1 MVQVKDTRTKLI
13 TEKPFRLMLSLSL
26 PAIIGMVVI
35 GLYNFIDAVFVGQ
48 MISPQAMGAV
58 TVSYPF
64 TLVNSAIA
72 TLIGVGSASVLSR
85 AIGKKEQ
92 STIDKIMGNLIM
104 SVLLLSVA
112 VTVLG
117 MIFTRQI
124 LILSGAKGEI
134 LENAVIYLRI
144 IFAGSIF
151 VNFSQAANM
160 VMRGEGLLK
169 RAMLIMG
176 AGAVL
181 NIILAPIMI
190 SITHSVSG
198 AAYATV
204 TAQVTQAVITLWY
217 FLKKSKNVGIHAI
230 RIDKALIPEVLSVGI
245 SAMLMQLMQL
255 IQQTIMYNT
264 AASYGGNEWQII
276 LGACLRIQA
285 FAFIPLWGISQG
297 FQPAIGT
304 NYGAKEYLRVKKI
317 TRTFIIGA
325 TVFSLLF
332 YIPVMAFPQAM
343 LSMFITEAGT
353 AQMGVGSLRLFF
365 STYIL
370 LGVMILSI
378 TLFQSLGK
386 GGIAAILTLLRQMVF
401 FIPLALILPG
411 VGSLGIHGVF
421 LAPVLTDIG
430 VLVLSSI
437 LIAKVFIKM
446 NTFKSSNYTNIS
458 ENQVIC
464 PAQKNS

>member
-1 MVQVKDTRTKLI
+1 MKKIIDTRTRLL
-13 TEKPFRLMLSLSL
+13 TEKSFKLMVSLSL

-35 GLYNFIDAVFVGQ
+35 GLYNFMDAVFVGQ

-85 AIGKKEQ
+85 AIGEKDRA
-92 STIDKIMGNLIM
+92 TVDKIMGNLIM
-104 SVLLLSVA
+104 SVFLLSAA
-112 VTVLG
+112 VTILG
-117 MIFTRQI
+117 MVFTRQI
-124 LILSGAKGEI
+124 LQMSGAQGEI
-134 LENAVIYLRI
+134 LESAVVYLRI

-151 VNFSQAANM
+151 VDFAQAANM

-169 RAMLIMG
+169 RAMMIMG
-176 AGAVL
+176 MGAVL
-181 NIILAPIMI
+181 NIILDPIMI
-190 SITHSVSG
+190 SLAHSVAG

-204 TAQVTQAVITLWY
+204 IAQIVQAAITIWY
-217 FLKKSKNVGIHAI
+217 FISKSKDVRIHRI
-230 RIDKALIPEVLSVGI
+230 RLDKALMPQVLSVGV

-264 AASYGGNEWQII
+264 AANYGGDEWQII

-297 FQPAIGT
+297 FQPAVGT
-304 NYGAKEYLRVKKI
+304 NYGAKEYSRVKDI
-317 TRTFIIGA
+317 TRTFIIG
-325 TVFSLLF
+325 TTLFSLLF
-332 YIPVMAFPQAM
+332 YIPVMAFPEAM
-343 LSMFITEAGT
+343 LSMFITNANIANT
-353 AQMGVGSLRLFF
+353 GVGSLRLYF

-386 GGIAAILTLLRQMVF
+386 GSIAAILTLLRQIIF
-401 FIPLALILPG
+401 FIPLALILPC
-411 VGSLGIHGVF
+411 VGGLGIHGVF
-421 LAPVLTDIG
+421 LAPVITDIG
-430 VLVLSSI
+430 VLVLSSLLII
-437 LIAKVFIKM
+437 LEFAKMSRLSTSANAMK
-446 NTFKSSNYTNIS
+446 
-458 ENQVIC
+458 E
-464 PAQKNS
+464 

>member
-1 MVQVKDTRTKLI
+1 MEQVKDARTTLI
-13 TEKPFRLMLSLSL
+13 TETPFRLMISLSL

-35 GLYNFIDAVFVGQ
+35 GLYNFMDAVFVGQ

-64 TLVNSAIA
+64 TLVNSAVS

-85 AIGKKEQ
+85 AIGKKDQ
-92 STIDKIMGNLIM
+92 ATIDKIMGNLIT
-104 SVLLLSVA
+104 SVLLLSVVITA
-112 VTVLG
+112 LG
-117 MIFTRQI
+117 MLFTRQI
-124 LILSGAKGEI
+124 LILSGAQGEI
-134 LENAVIYLRI
+134 LENAVVYLRI

-151 VNFSQAANM
+151 VNFAQSANM

-176 AGAVL
+176 IGAVL
-181 NIILAPIMI
+181 NIILDPIMI
-190 SITHSVSG
+190 SMTHSVAG

-204 TAQVTQAVITLWY
+204 IAQVTQAIITVWY
-217 FLKKSKNVGIHAI
+217 FLKKSKNVCIHAI
-230 RIDKALIPEVLSVGI
+230 CLDKSLMPEVLSVGV

-255 IQQTIMYNT
+255 IQQTIMYHT
-264 AASYGGNEWQII
+264 AANYGGDEWQII

-297 FQPAIGT
+297 FQPAVGT
-304 NYGAKEYLRVKKI
+304 NYGAKEYSRVKKI

-325 TVFSLLF
+325 TIFSLLF
-332 YIPVMAFPQAM
+332 YIPVMAFPQTM
-343 LSMFITEAGT
+343 LSMFITNANT
-353 AQMGVGSLRLFF
+353 AQMGIGSLRLFF
-365 STYIL
+365 STYIS

-386 GGIAAILTLLRQMVF
+386 GGVAATLTLLRQIIF
-401 FIPLALILPG
+401 FIPLVLILPG
-411 VGSLGIHGVF
+411 IGGLGIYGVF
-421 LAPVLTDIG
+421 WAPVLTDIG

-437 LIAKVFIKM
+437 LISREFIKM
-446 NTFKSSNYTNIS
+446 SK
-458 ENQVIC
+458 
-464 PAQKNS
+464 QKH

>member
-1 MVQVKDTRTKLI
+1 MKQIKDTRTKMI
-13 TEKPFRLMLSLSL
+13 TEKPFRLMISLSL

-35 GLYNFIDAVFVGQ
+35 GLYNFMDAVFVGQ

-64 TLVNSAIA
+64 TLVNSAVS

-85 AIGKKEQ
+85 AIGKKDQ
-92 STIDKIMGNLIM
+92 ATIDKIMGNLIM
-104 SVLLLSVA
+104 SVLLLSA
-112 VTVLG
+112 AITVLG

-124 LILSGAKGEI
+124 LILSGAQGEI
-134 LENAVIYLRI
+134 LENAIIYLRI

-151 VNFSQAANM
+151 VNFAQAANM

-176 AGAVL
+176 IGAVL
-181 NIILAPIMI
+181 NIVLDPIFI
-190 SITHSVSG
+190 NITHSVAG
-198 AAYATV
+198 AAYATII
-204 TAQVTQAVITLWY
+204 AQVTQAIITVWY
-217 FLKKSKNVGIHAI
+217 FLKKSKNICIHAI
-230 RIDKALIPEVLSVGI
+230 RMDKTLMSEILSVGV

-255 IQQTIMYNT
+255 IQQTIMYKT
-264 AASYGGNEWQII
+264 AANYGGNEWQII

-297 FQPAIGT
+297 FQPAVGT
-304 NYGAKEYLRVKKI
+304 NYGAKEYSRVKEI
-317 TRTFIIGA
+317 TRTFIISA

-332 YIPVMAFPQAM
+332 YIPVIVFPHAM
-343 LSMFITEAGT
+343 LSMFITDANTVQLGIR
-353 AQMGVGSLRLFF
+353 SLRLFF

-386 GGIAAILTLLRQMVF
+386 GSIAAALTLCRQIIF
-401 FIPLALILPG
+401 FIPLAIILPG
-411 VGSLGIHGVF
+411 IGGLGIQGVF
-421 LAPVLTDIG
+421 WAPVFTDIG
-430 VLVLSSI
+430 VLILSSI
-437 LIAKVFIKM
+437 LIAKEFAKM
-446 NTFKSSNYTNIS
+446 SKLN
-458 ENQVIC
+458 
-464 PAQKNS
+464 P

>member
-1 MVQVKDTRTKLI
+1 MEQVMDARTKLI
-13 TEKPFRLMLSLSL
+13 TEKPFRLMISLSL

-35 GLYNFIDAVFVGQ
+35 GLYNFMDAVFVGQ

-64 TLVNSAIA
+64 TLVNSAIS

-85 AIGKKEQ
+85 AIGKKDRA
-92 STIDKIMGNLIM
+92 TIDKIMGNLIM
-104 SVLLLSVA
+104 SVLLLSA
-112 VTVLG
+112 TVTVLG
-117 MIFTRQI
+117 MLFTRQI
-124 LILSGAKGEI
+124 LILSGAQGEI

-151 VNFSQAANM
+151 VNFAQAANM

-176 AGAVL
+176 MGAVL
-181 NIILAPIMI
+181 NIVLDPIMI
-190 SITHSVSG
+190 SMTHSVSG

-204 TAQVTQAVITLWY
+204 TAQVTQAVITAWY
-217 FLKKSKNVGIHAI
+217 FLKKSKNVRIHAI
-230 RIDKALIPEVLSVGI
+230 RMDKALMPEVLSVGV

-255 IQQTIMYNT
+255 IQQTIMYHT
-264 AASYGGNEWQII
+264 AASCGGDEWQII

-297 FQPAIGT
+297 FQPAVGT
-304 NYGAKEYLRVKKI
+304 NYGAKEYSRVKKI

-332 YIPVMAFPQAM
+332 YIPVMVFPNTM
-343 LSMFITEAGT
+343 LSMFITDAGT
-353 AQMGVGSLRLFF
+353 AQMGTGSLRLFF
-365 STYIL
+365 STYIS

-386 GGIAAILTLLRQMVF
+386 GGVAAILTLLRQIIF
-401 FIPLALILPG
+401 FIPLVLILPG
-411 VGSLGIHGVF
+411 LGGLGIHGVF
-421 LAPVLTDIG
+421 WAPVLTDIG

-437 LIAKVFIKM
+437 LIAGEFVKM
-446 NTFKSSNYTNIS
+446 RKLKT
-458 ENQVIC
+458 VL
-464 PAQKNS
+464 

>member
-1 MVQVKDTRTKLI
+1 MV
-13 TEKPFRLMLSLSL
+13 SLSL

-35 GLYNFIDAVFVGQ
+35 GLYNFMDAVFVGQ

-85 AIGKKEQ
+85 AIGKKDQ
-92 STIDKIMGNLIM
+92 ATVDKIMGNLIM
-104 SVLLLSVA
+104 SVLLLSAA
-112 VTVLG
+112 VTILG
-117 MIFTRQI
+117 MVFTRQI
-124 LILSGAKGEI
+124 LQMSGAQGEI
-134 LENAVIYLRI
+134 LENAVVYLRI

-151 VNFSQAANM
+151 VDFAQAANM

-169 RAMLIMG
+169 RAMMIMG
-176 AGAVL
+176 IGAIL
-181 NIILAPIMI
+181 NILLDPIMI
-190 SITHSVSG
+190 SLTHSVSG

-204 TAQVTQAVITLWY
+204 IAQIVQAIITIWY
-217 FLKKSKNVGIHAI
+217 FVKKSKDVRIHRI
-230 RIDKALIPEVLSVGI
+230 RLDKALMPQILSVGV

-264 AASYGGNEWQII
+264 AANYGGDEWQII

-297 FQPAIGT
+297 YQPAVGT
-304 NYGAKEYLRVKKI
+304 NYGAKEYSRVKDI
-317 TRTFIIGA
+317 TRTFLTGTAI
-325 TVFSLLF
+325 FSLLF
-332 YIPVMAFPQAM
+332 YIPVMTFPRTM
-343 LSMFITEAGT
+343 LSMFITNANI
-353 AQMGVGSLRLFF
+353 ADIGVGSLRLYF

-386 GGIAAILTLLRQMVF
+386 GGVAAVLTLLRQIIF

-411 VGSLGIHGVF
+411 IGGLGIRGVF
-421 LAPVLTDIG
+421 LAPVITDIG
-430 VLVLSSI
+430 VLVLSSALMI
-437 LIAKVFIKM
+437 MEFSKM
-446 NTFKSSNYTNIS
+446 SRLNDSVRAIR
-458 ENQVIC
+458 
-464 PAQKNS
+464 

>member
-1 MVQVKDTRTKLI
+1 MEKVLDTRTKLL
-13 TEKPFRLMLSLSL
+13 TEKPFQLMVSLSL

-35 GLYNFIDAVFVGQ
+35 GLYNFMDAVFVGQ

-85 AIGKKEQ
+85 AIGKKDQ
-92 STIDKIMGNLIM
+92 ATVDKIMGNLIM
-104 SVLLLSVA
+104 SVLLLSAA
-112 VTVLG
+112 VTILG
-117 MIFTRQI
+117 MVFTRQI
-124 LILSGAKGEI
+124 LQMSGAQGEI
-134 LENAVIYLRI
+134 LENAVVYLRI
-144 IFAGSIF
+144 IFAGSISVDF
-151 VNFSQAANM
+151 AQAANM

-169 RAMLIMG
+169 RAMMIMG
-176 AGAVL
+176 IGAIL
-181 NIILAPIMI
+181 NILLDPIMI
-190 SITHSVSG
+190 SLTHSVSG

-204 TAQVTQAVITLWY
+204 IAQIVQAIITIWY
-217 FLKKSKNVGIHAI
+217 FVKKSKDVRIHRI
-230 RIDKALIPEVLSVGI
+230 RLDKALMPQILSVGV

-264 AASYGGNEWQII
+264 AANYGGDEWQII

-297 FQPAIGT
+297 FQPAVGT
-304 NYGAKEYLRVKKI
+304 NYGAKEYSRVKEI
-317 TRTFIIGA
+317 TRTFLIGTA
-325 TVFSLLF
+325 IFSLLF
-332 YIPVMAFPQAM
+332 YIPVMTFPKTM
-343 LSMFITEAGT
+343 LSMFITNANI
-353 AQMGVGSLRLFF
+353 ADIGVGSLRLYF

-386 GGIAAILTLLRQMVF
+386 GGVAAVLTLLRQIIF

-411 VGSLGIHGVF
+411 IGGLSIRGVF
-421 LAPVLTDIG
+421 LAPVITDIG
-430 VLVLSSI
+430 VLVLSSALMI
-437 LIAKVFIKM
+437 MEFSKM
-446 NTFKSSNYTNIS
+446 SRLNDSVRAIR
-458 ENQVIC
+458 
-464 PAQKNS
+464 

>member
-1 MVQVKDTRTKLI
+1 MEKVVDTRTKLLS
-13 TEKPFRLMLSLSL
+13 EKPFKLMVSLSL

-35 GLYNFIDAVFVGQ
+35 GLYNFMDAVFVGQ
-48 MISPQAMGAV
+48 MISPHAMGAV

-64 TLVNSAIA
+64 TLFNSAIA
-72 TLIGVGSASVLSR
+72 TLIGVGSASVLSI
-85 AIGKKEQ
+85 AIGKKDQ
-92 STIDKIMGNLIM
+92 ATIDRIMGNLMM
-104 SVLLLSVA
+104 SVFLLSAA

-117 MIFTRQI
+117 MVFTRQI
-124 LILSGAKGEI
+124 LQMSGAQGEI
-134 LENAVIYLRI
+134 LENAVVYLRI

-151 VNFSQAANM
+151 VNFAQAANM

-176 AGAVL
+176 IGAVL
-181 NIILAPIMI
+181 NIILDPILI
-190 SITHSVSG
+190 SLTHSVSG

-204 TAQVTQAVITLWY
+204 IAQIVQAIITIWY
-217 FLKKSKNVGIHAI
+217 FIKKSKNVRIHSI
-230 RIDKALIPEVLSVGI
+230 CLDKALMPHVLSVGV

-264 AASYGGNEWQII
+264 AANYGGDEWQII

-304 NYGAKEYLRVKKI
+304 NYGAKEYSRVKDI
-317 TRTFIIGA
+317 TRTFLLCT

-332 YIPVMAFPQAM
+332 YIPVMVFPETM
-343 LSMFITEAGT
+343 LSTFITKASI
-353 AQMGVGSLRLFF
+353 AQLGVGSLRLYF

-386 GGIAAILTLLRQMVF
+386 GFIAAILTLLRQIIF
-401 FIPLALILPG
+401 FIPLILIIPG
-411 VGSLGIHGVF
+411 IGGLGIRGVF
-421 LAPVLTDIG
+421 LAPVITDIG
-430 VLVLSSI
+430 VLVLSSVLII
-437 LIAKVFIKM
+437 LEFAKMRRYGKPVDAMKLKESFM
-446 NTFKSSNYTNIS
+446 AV
-458 ENQVIC
+458 EE
-464 PAQKNS
+464 